1 MNQQTGHHF
10 QFVPIHGT
18 LRADVWDFKE
28 TLTQCMGFPEE
39 NITIMID
46 TDEQYIQPT
55 GKNIKAHLKKLVAEA
70 ADGDVLFVHFSGHGM

>member
-1 MNQQTGHHF
+1 
-10 QFVPIHGT
+10 
-18 LRADVWDFKE
+18 
-28 TLTQCMGFPEE
+28 MGFPEE